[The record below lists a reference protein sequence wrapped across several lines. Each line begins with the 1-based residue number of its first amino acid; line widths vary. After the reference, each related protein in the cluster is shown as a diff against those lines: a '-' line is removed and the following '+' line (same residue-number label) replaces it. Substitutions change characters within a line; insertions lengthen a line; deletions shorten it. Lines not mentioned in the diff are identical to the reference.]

1 MMQAMDQGAIEGA
14 TDVASDRSGAI
25 GRAMDG
31 ASDGSGSSSRSNGWC
46 EQLIREQ

>member
-1 MMQAMDQGAIEGA
+1 MDQGAIEGA

-31 ASDGSGSSSRSNGWC
+31 ASDGSGSNRRRNGWC
-46 EQLIREQ
+46 EQLIKEK